1 MIKSLFPK
9 TKRKILS
16 LMLLH
21 PDERFYLRDISRKI
35 NVSQGTLHRD
45 LKPLVRDG
53 ILISESRGNQAYYS
67 INKNCPIYNELRG
80 IIIKTFGVVN
90 ILEKSLELYKN
101 EIDFA
106 FIYGSLAKGEDT
118 GRSDIDLFV
127 IGHAD
132 YTELSDSLLS
142 RENELGRPVNMFLL
156 NPSEFKLKIKEKNH
170 FVTRVLKSEKIFLR
184 GFEDDIKRL
193 VED

>member
-21 PDERFYLRDISRKI
+21 PDDRFYLRDISRKI

-45 LKPLVRDG
+45 LKPLVWDG
-53 ILISESRGNQAYYS
+53 ILLSESRVNQSYYS
-67 INKNCPIYNELRG
+67 VNKNCPIYNELRG

-90 ILEKSLELYKN
+90 ILEKSIELYRDKIN
-101 EIDFA
+101 FA
-106 FIYGSLAKGEDT
+106 FIYGSLAKGDDT
-118 GRSDIDLFV
+118 GNSDIDLFV
-127 IGHAD
+127 VGDID
-132 YTELSDSLLS
+132 YSGLSDSILS

-156 NPSEFKLKIKEKNH
+156 TPHDLKMKIEEENH
-170 FVTRVLKSEKIFLR
+170 FVTNVLKSEKIFLR
-184 GFEDDIKRL
+184 GSEDDIKRL
-193 VED
+193 AE

>member
-67 INKNCPIYNELRG
+67 INKNCPIY
-80 IIIKTFGVVN
+80 K
-90 ILEKSLELYKN
+90 
-101 EIDFA
+101 
-106 FIYGSLAKGEDT
+106 
-118 GRSDIDLFV
+118 
-127 IGHAD
+127 
-132 YTELSDSLLS
+132 
-142 RENELGRPVNMFLL
+142 
-156 NPSEFKLKIKEKNH
+156 
-170 FVTRVLKSEKIFLR
+170 
-184 GFEDDIKRL
+184 
-193 VED
+193 

>member
-1 MIKSLFPK
+1 M
-9 TKRKILS
+9 
-16 LMLLH
+16 
-21 PDERFYLRDISRKI
+21 
-35 NVSQGTLHRD
+35 
-45 LKPLVRDG
+45 
-53 ILISESRGNQAYYS
+53 
-67 INKNCPIYNELRG
+67 
-80 IIIKTFGVVN
+80 
-90 ILEKSLELYKN
+90 ELYKN